1 MENYQNKIMKIAFFT
16 EAGSKRGMGHLIRCQ
31 SIANEFNK
39 NNIYIDFFLDSDIN
53 YDYKFQNLIY
63 FKWEDLKIDNF
74 YDVIFIDSYE
84 ADFLIYELITHKSN
98 MAVYIDDYERI
109 IYPKGVIINFAPD
122 ARKLF
127 FENKKKENN
136 YLLGM
141 DYLPI
146 REEFFKYKYQKKE
159 EKIFIMLGG
168 SDTVNLSQLIIEA
181 LKDIKIK
188 KVLVSNNEQMK
199 KELINNEN
207 VEILFKP
214 TDEELIKEM
223 SSSSYAISTASMSLY
238 ELSFLEISTIVIAV
252 SKNQV
257 DGVSQIMEN
266 KLANA
271 YIDVN
276 KKNFLETIK
285 DKIIELMTNQEIL
298 EKKIDG
304 LGTKRIYEY
313 IMKGVKK

>member
-1 MENYQNKIMKIAFFT
+1 MKIAFFT
-16 EAGSKRGMGHLIRCQ
+16 EAGSQRGMGHLIRCQ
-31 SIANEFNK
+31 AIAYEFEQ
-39 NNIYIDFFLDSDIN
+39 NNIEINFFLDSDVN

-63 FKWEDLKIDNF
+63 FKWENLKIDNS

-84 ADFLIYELITHKSN
+84 ADFSIYEMITYKSK
-98 MAVYIDDYERI
+98 MAIYIDDYERI
-109 IYPKGVIINFAPD
+109 TYPKGVIINFAPD
-122 ARKLF
+122 AKKLF
-127 FENKKKENN
+127 FKNKKEENS
-136 YLLGM
+136 YLLGI

-146 REEFFKYKYQKKE
+146 REDFFKYKYQKKE

-168 SDTVNLSQLIIEA
+168 SDTANLSKSIIEA
-181 LKDIKIK
+181 LKDMRIK
-188 KVLVSNNEQMK
+188 KVLVSNNEQIR
-199 KELINNEN
+199 KELINNKDVN
-207 VEILFKP
+207 ALLRP
-214 TDEELIKEM
+214 TDEELIIEM

-238 ELSFLEISTIVIAV
+238 ELSFLEIPTIVIAV

-257 DGVSQIMEN
+257 DGVSQIIEN

-276 KKNFLETIK
+276 KKDFLETVK
-285 DKIIELMTNQEIL
+285 DKTIELMTHQKTL

-313 IMKGVKK
+313 IMKGVGK